1 MTEGFDMLYLIV
13 LLFFYLQTFV
23 PSVFS
28 YRTAGIALLTLVLFV
43 VRKWEKVRIPVMF
56 VILLFSV
63 FASSLDKTIMYIPIE
78 GKELCGIYGTVV
90 TEPNRKKHRYIGYS
104 VMLESVANSRFDWFS
119 ASGKVYVIGPDLG
132 VTRGDRVFIEGR
144 MEDKYFLST
153 GGAVRSKGRWGRTR
167 EKFNDAFI
175 SSLPRGDGG
184 NITSLLL
191 TGTTLDGDSSLQDRV
206 RELGLSHMLS
216 LSGMH
221 LGFITA
227 IVMPIL
233 CLFLQKKRA
242 RMIKNIILLAF
253 VYLAGMRTSL
263 MRSLIF
269 VFLIPF
275 FGIEDSF
282 ILSLV
287 FLLKLFPYYV
297 DEVATV
303 LSFTSL
309 GGILFIA
316 EPQKILERGRIP
328 IVSTIAAG
336 MLTSVAATVASSPI
350 VFSVF
355 GEWQPYSFLFSVVG
369 MPLITLMF
377 MMTVVRFM
385 IPKSDLIIEGIL
397 WIINNSGTVAKYLP
411 LTTSFDAYYPIAG
424 VFAASVAVLFILGR
438 RRR

>member
-1 MTEGFDMLYLIV
+1 MTEDFDMLYLIV

-28 YRTAGIALLTLVLFV
+28 YRTAGIALLALLLIV
-43 VRKWEKVRIPVMF
+43 VRKWEKLRIPVMF

-63 FASSLDKTIMYIPIE
+63 FSSSLDKTIMYIPIE
-78 GKELCGIYGTVV
+78 EKELRGIYGTVV
-90 TEPNRKKHRYIGYS
+90 TEPNRKKHHYVGYS
-104 VMLESVANSRFDWFS
+104 VMIESVTNSRCDWFS
-119 ASGKVYVIGPDLG
+119 SSGKVYVIGPDLC
-132 VTRGDRVFIEGR
+132 VTRGDRVFLEGR
-144 MEDKYFLST
+144 MTDTYFLST
-153 GGAVRSKGRWGRTR
+153 GGAVKSKGRWGRIR
-167 EKFNDAFI
+167 EKVNDAFI
-175 SSLPRGDGG
+175 SSLPRGDRG
-184 NITSLLL
+184 NIISLLL

-221 LGFITA
+221 LGFITS

-233 CLFLQKKRA
+233 CLFLHKKRA
-242 RMIKNIILLAF
+242 RWIKNLILLAF

-269 VFLIPF
+269 VFLIPL
-275 FGIEDSF
+275 FGIENSF

-287 FLLKLFPYYV
+287 FLLKLFPYYA

-316 EPQKILERGRIP
+316 EPQKILEKGKVP
-328 IVSTIAAG
+328 LLSTVGTG

-355 GEWQPYSFLFSVVG
+355 GEWQPYSFLFSVIG

-377 MMTVVRFM
+377 MMTVVRFI
-385 IPKSDLIIEGIL
+385 IPKSDLIIDGIL
-397 WIINNSGTVAKYLP
+397 WLINNSGSVAQYLP

-424 VFAASVAVLFILGR
+424 VFAVSVAVLFILGR

>member
-1 MTEGFDMLYLIV
+1 MTGDCDMLYLIV

-28 YRTAGIALLTLVLFV
+28 YRTAGIVLLTLVLFV
-43 VRKWEKVRIPVMF
+43 VRKREKLRIPVMF
-56 VILLFSV
+56 VILLFSL
-63 FASSLDKTIMYIPIE
+63 FSSSLDRTIMYIPIDE
-78 GKELCGIYGTVV
+78 KELCGIYGTVV
-90 TEPNRKKHRYIGYS
+90 TAPNRKKHRWVGYS
-104 VMLESVANSRFDWFS
+104 VMIESVTNSRGDFFS
-119 ASGKVYVIGPDLG
+119 ASGKVYVIGPDLSA
-132 VTRGDRVFIEGR
+132 TKGDRVFVEGR
-144 MEDKYFLST
+144 IKDTYFLSS
-153 GGAVRSKGRWGRTR
+153 GGAVKEKGRWGRIR
-167 EKFNDAFI
+167 EKVNVAFI
-175 SSLPRGDGG
+175 SSLPRGDRG
-184 NITSLLL
+184 NIISLLL
-191 TGTTLDGDSSLQDRV
+191 TGTTLDGDSSLSDRV

-221 LGFITA
+221 LGFISS
-227 IVMPIL
+227 IVMPFL
-233 CLFLQKKRA
+233 CLLLPKRKA
-242 RMIKNIILLAF
+242 GCVKNLILLAF

-263 MRSLIF
+263 VRSLIF

-275 FGIEDSF
+275 FGIENSF

-287 FLLKLFPYYV
+287 FLLKLFPCYV

-316 EPQKILERGRIP
+316 EPQKILEKGKIP
-328 IVSTIAAG
+328 IISTLLTG
-336 MLTSVAATVASSPI
+336 MLTSVSATVASSPI

-377 MMTVVRFM
+377 MMTVIRFI
-385 IPKSDLIIEGIL
+385 IPKSDLIIDGIL
-397 WIINNSGTVAKYLP
+397 WLINNSGSISRYFP
-411 LTTSFDAYYPIAG
+411 LTASFDAYYPIAG
-424 VFAASVAVLFILGR
+424 IFAASVTVLFILGR